1 MMNNEEEIL
10 KELRTIRMLLEKMF
24 VNGREYGGED
34 FRGCMVRIM
43 FGVEE

>member
-1 MMNNEEEIL
+1 MNNEEEIL

-34 FRGCMVRIM
+34 FRGCMMRIM
-43 FGVEE
+43 FRVEE

>member
-1 MMNNEEEIL
+1 MNNEEEIL
-10 KELRTIRMLLEKMF
+10 KELRAIRMLLERMF

-34 FRGCMVRIM
+34 FRGCMTRIM